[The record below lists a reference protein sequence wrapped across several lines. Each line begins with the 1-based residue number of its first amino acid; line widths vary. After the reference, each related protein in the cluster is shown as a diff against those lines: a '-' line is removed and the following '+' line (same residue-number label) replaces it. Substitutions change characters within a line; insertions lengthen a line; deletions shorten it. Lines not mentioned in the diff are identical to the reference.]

1 MMIAA
6 MAAAVS
12 AASTLRLLSCR
23 TDLSG
28 RSALAAGVGLL
39 GGGTGAGAW
48 IVGPLKATGFANTD
62 SEDVTETGASGTF
75 WRPTESGT
83 TAVIP
88 KITSTVPP
96 LIPVLNRKPGKR
108 AS

>member
-1 MMIAA
+1 

-62 SEDVTETGASGTF
+62 GEDVTETGASGTF
-75 WRPTESGT
+75 WNCLHAPDSHLLATE
-83 TAVIP
+83 
-88 KITSTVPP
+88 PP
-96 LIPVLNRKPGKR
+96 DFSLED
-108 AS
+108 